1 MAKAFGDV
9 YTGNWAMMS
18 VFLMLICYIDLFDY
32 NVSNYNHLLTPRMTS
47 QTDLWADPE
56 EFFLKL
62 KNIT

>member
-18 VFLMLICYIDLFDY
+18 VLLMVICYIDLFDY